1 MDIDATIHDLKKM
14 VSDFRDERDWRK
26 YDTPKNLAV
35 SICIEAAELLE
46 HFQWKNDEEIN
57 RMIREEEKKNEVS
70 DELADVVIYCL
81 GLSDILEI
89 DIAEALKQKLEKNRR
104 KYPALKTEVSPRKST
119 LEDTGEQQVLRRPK
133 RLLQV

>member
-1 MDIDATIHDLKKM
+1 LDIDATIHDLKKM

-35 SICIEAAELLE
+35 SICIEATELLE
-46 HFQWKNDEEIN
+46 HFQWKNDEGIN

-104 KYPALKTEVSPRKST
+104 KYPALKAEVT
-119 LEDTGEQQVLRRPK
+119 A
-133 RLLQV
+133 

>member
-1 MDIDATIHDLKKM
+1 METTVTVHDLKKM
-14 VSDFRDERDWRK
+14 VSDFRDERNWRK

-46 HFQWKNDEEIN
+46 QFQWKNDEEIN

-104 KYPALKTEVSPRKST
+104 KYPALKAEVT
-119 LEDTGEQQVLRRPK
+119 A
-133 RLLQV
+133 